1 MTELSGKIRLTLK
14 KVGKSSGA
22 PEGVVVSKENPKEK
36 QTPIA
41 TSSATSSATFIAT
54 SSATSTVQKIPI
66 LVYVRWIE
74 GSYCYIDEH
83 NRNIY
88 DGSNRRIGVMINHR
102 RIDWHT
108 YEMIEKEE
116 PAMLEVIPV

>member
-36 QTPIA
+36 QTP
-41 TSSATSSATFIAT
+41 IAT